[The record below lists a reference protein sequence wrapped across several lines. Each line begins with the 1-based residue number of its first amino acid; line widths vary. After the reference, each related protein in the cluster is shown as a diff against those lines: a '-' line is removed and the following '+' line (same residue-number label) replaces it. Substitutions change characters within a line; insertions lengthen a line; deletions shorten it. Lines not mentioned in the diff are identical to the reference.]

1 MRFGTSLLARLRLEF
16 SGIASRLVGLPLLGT
31 YLRKLGNRL
40 LPYGSLAWA
49 RIEEG
54 PARGFWIL
62 LDARSAGDLRRGD
75 REPGVQEILRQ
86 RLGPGEVFYDVGA
99 NAGFFALLAAKFGE
113 GSAKIYAFEA
123 APDVV
128 SRLKRTLERNAMA
141 EVTVVEAAVWSETGE
156 ITFDRCLGS
165 PDRMVGHVIEGSSE
179 PLGDC
184 VRVPA
189 ITLDEFARTAPA
201 PDVVKCDVE
210 GAEVEVFR
218 GALGLLATKRPSVI
232 CEVHSPENLE
242 ELRSLFGHAGYQV
255 SLLENESEFPMHILA
270 EADR

>member
-1 MRFGTSLLARLRLEF
+1 MSSGNPLLARLRLEF
-16 SGIASRLVGLPLLGT
+16 SGVASRLAAVPLLGMW
-31 YLRKLGNRL
+31 LRKIGNRL
-40 LPYGSLAWA
+40 LPHGSLVWST
-49 RIEEG
+49 IEKG
-54 PARGFWIL
+54 PARGLWIL

-86 RLGPGEVFYDVGA
+86 RLGPGKVFYDVGA
-99 NAGFFALLAAKFGE
+99 NAGFFALLAARFGE

-128 SRLKRTLERNAMA
+128 SRLKRTIERNALA
-141 EVTVVEAAVWSETGE
+141 EVTVVEAAVWSEIGE
-156 ITFDRCLGS
+156 VTFDQGLGS

-189 ITLDEFARTAPA
+189 ITLDDFARTAPA

-210 GAEVEVFR
+210 GAEVGVFR

-242 ELRSLFGHAGYQV
+242 ELRSLFRQAGYQV
-255 SLLENESEFPMHILA
+255 NLLKPEGEFPVHILA
-270 EADR
+270 EPAR